1 MLIFSKRLS
10 RKCASDALQL
20 NMSMPVFGNVE
31 RNGIIDARSLDVR
44 NYMDPQQLHQI
55 FANQGEDNTDFDRW
69 YRDWLI
75 NNPYAMSTLAMV
87 LSALFQNK
95 LVIVYVGSY
104 EIQDMITESFIK
116 YLVTD
121 FGIKSLFIDN
131 AMADIDEEIEC
142 IDMTQFDDFSEYGI
156 EAAKRLIDLYKPN
169 VGVTCN
175 SFEIDQFGLMDVEHE
190 SLY

>member
-75 NNPYAMSTLAMV
+75 NNPYAMSTLALI

>member
-75 NNPYAMSTLAMV
+75 NNPYAMSTLAMI

-169 VGVTCN
+169 IGVTCN

>member
-75 NNPYAMSTLAMV
+75 NNPYAMSTLAMI

>member
-10 RKCASDALQL
+10 RRCASDALQL

-44 NYMDPQQLHQI
+44 NYMEPQQLHQI

-69 YRDWLI
+69 YRDWII
-75 NNPYAMSTLAMV
+75 NNPYAMSTLAMI

-169 VGVTCN
+169 IGVTCN

>member
-10 RKCASDALQL
+10 RRCASDALQL

-44 NYMDPQQLHQI
+44 NYMEPQQLHQI

-69 YRDWLI
+69 YRDWII
-75 NNPYAMSTLAMV
+75 NNPYAMSTLAMI

-131 AMADIDEEIEC
+131 
-142 IDMTQFDDFSEYGI
+142 
-156 EAAKRLIDLYKPN
+156 
-169 VGVTCN
+169 
-175 SFEIDQFGLMDVEHE
+175 
-190 SLY
+190 

>member
-1 MLIFSKRLS
+1 
-10 RKCASDALQL
+10 
-20 NMSMPVFGNVE
+20 MPVFGNVE

-75 NNPYAMSTLAMV
+75 NNPYAMSTLAMI

-169 VGVTCN
+169 IGVTCN

>member
-75 NNPYAMSTLAMV
+75 NNPYAMSTLAMI

-131 AMADIDEEIEC
+131 AMADIDEEIDC